1 MKIFQTTYLIV
12 AGMILLLIFGCT
24 AKKTHPEHHIGI
36 EIHDAWVRTVPP
48 NMTITTAYMTLH
60 NHSNMEDA
68 LVSVETPVAGVVE
81 SHSVEEKNGV
91 MSMKPVDS
99 IPVQPHGMQELKPGG
114 YHLMLIQLKEVP
126 KIGDKVHMVLNFKHA
141 GRTDVIVPVKEG
153 SMKSMKHKGHGE
165 HGGSMKHY
173 HNNN

>member
-12 AGMILLLIFGCT
+12 AGMILLLISGCT
-24 AKKTHPEHHIGI
+24 AKKTHPEHHKGI
-36 EIHDAWVRTVPP
+36 EVYDAWVRAVPP
-48 NMTITTAYMTLH
+48 NMTTTAAYMTLH

-91 MSMKPVDS
+91 MSMKPVNS

-126 KIGDKVHMVLNFKHA
+126 KIGDKVPMMLNFKHA
-141 GRTDVIVPVKEG
+141 GRIEVIVPVKEG
-153 SMKSMKHKGHGE
+153 SKKHMKHKGHGE
-165 HGGSMKHY
+165 HGGSMKHD
-173 HNNN
+173 HKNN

>member
-12 AGMILLLIFGCT
+12 VGMILLLISGCT

-36 EIHDAWVRTVPP
+36 EVHDAWVRAVPP
-48 NMTITTAYMTLH
+48 NMTITAAYMTLH

-99 IPVQPHGMQELKPGG
+99 IPVTAGLTESVTRFGGRSNSRPIVVSPAESSLFAALTHMSAGPFGIVELLGNSG
-114 YHLMLIQLKEVP
+114 SWRLIGP
-126 KIGDKVHMVLNFKHA
+126 
-141 GRTDVIVPVKEG
+141 
-153 SMKSMKHKGHGE
+153 
-165 HGGSMKHY
+165 
-173 HNNN
+173 